1 SDQRL
6 TISSPIIVPLNA
18 TQATLTFWHNYS
30 FESANG
36 GFTPY
41 DGGGLEVS
49 TDGLTWTDAVAL
61 NLITSGGY
69 NGRLVAGCSS
79 QNPLAGRLAWV
90 NSSGGWRQVTV
101 SLS

>member
-1 SDQRL
+1 
-6 TISSPIIVPLNA
+6 
-18 TQATLTFWHNYS
+18 
-30 FESANG
+30 NG

-101 SLS
+101 TLSPYRGQGVLFRFRLGTDQTAGAAGWWIDD